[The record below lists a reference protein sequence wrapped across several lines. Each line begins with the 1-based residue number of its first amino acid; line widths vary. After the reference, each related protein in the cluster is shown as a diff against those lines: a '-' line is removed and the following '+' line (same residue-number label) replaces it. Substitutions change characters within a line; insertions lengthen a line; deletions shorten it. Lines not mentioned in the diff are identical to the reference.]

1 MNRVLTAAALA
12 ACVCLPARPVPAQV
26 ANGSSREKLVVAPA
40 WLAEHL
46 NDRDLVVL
54 QVGRKETYDA
64 GHIPGARLVNFDSG
78 ALAAPADRTR
88 TSPDH
93 ALLKLPTP
101 QALHVQLAARG
112 ISHNP

>member
-26 ANGSSREKLVVAPA
+26 ANGSSREKLVVSPA

-64 GHIPGARLVNFDSG
+64 GHIPGARLVNFDAG
-78 ALAAPADRTR
+78 ALAAPVDRSGA
-88 TSPDH
+88 SPDH
-93 ALLKLPTP
+93 VLLEMPTP
-101 QALHVQLAARG
+101 QALHDQLAAFG
-112 ISHNP
+112 ISDN